1 MRDKYFL
8 DTNIL
13 IYAFSEDEPQKQ
25 EIALSIIN
33 NVSGDTLISNQVINE
48 ICNVFLKKFKLSS
61 NEIENVILELDSV
74 LDIVS
79 FDISTQIKAL
89 KLKEKYQFQYFDA
102 LIVATA
108 LENKCK
114 VLYSEDTQHELI
126 VENRLQIINPF
137 KKIN

>member
-25 EIALSIIN
+25 KIALNIID

-61 NEIENVILELDSV
+61 NQIENVILELDSV
-74 LDIVS
+74 LDIVN

-114 VLYSEDTQHELI
+114 ILYSEDMQHKLI
-126 VENRLQIINPF
+126 VENRLQIINPL
-137 KKIN
+137 K

>member
-25 EIALSIIN
+25 EIALSIID
-33 NVSGDTLISNQVINE
+33 NVPGDTLISNQVINE

-74 LDIVS
+74 LDIVN

-114 VLYSEDTQHELI
+114 ILYSEDMQHELI
-126 VENRLQIINPF
+126 VENRLQIINPL
-137 KKIN
+137 KK

>member
-25 EIALSIIN
+25 EIALSIID
-33 NVSGDTLISNQVINE
+33 NVPGDTLISNQVINE

-61 NEIENVILELDSV
+61 NKIENVILELDSV
-74 LDIVS
+74 LDVVN
-79 FDISTQIKAL
+79 FDVSTQIKAL

-114 VLYSEDTQHELI
+114 ILYSEDMQHELI
-126 VENRLQIINPF
+126 VENRLQIINPL
-137 KKIN
+137 KK